1 MSSKKPAAVSHA
13 HAAHAGPVPDAALG
27 HDLPAFVIQ
36 TSGQP
41 ADLTRLERAEWLLT
55 NALGGFAM
63 GTALSAPSRRYH
75 GLLISSQRPPVRRL
89 MALNAVSITLVL
101 RPGTGDETVF
111 DLSTFRFRP
120 GEYHPQGFTH
130 LRKFE
135 KSGGVSWT
143 WQCGSVELTKTLA
156 LAHERNSAGVSF
168 SIRTTDN
175 SVVAAR
181 LVLRPLV
188 SLRDFHALNLRDTRR
203 DWFRTDVRAER
214 LQCAVQSPMGELFL
228 SLDAPGLKAGIKH
241 EEHWWYNFQLE
252 RERERGYDFLE
263 DLFHPATFEVAVDA
277 SSHPSVATLSASCD
291 VPSVVDVPAALAE
304 KSRRLAK
311 LASAT
316 LAPLNAPAVAATMDA
331 PTRRGLTALAIA
343 TDDFI
348 VRRAPPPAPG
358 TSGMERWNGSLEGG
372 GVSILAGFPWFA
384 DWGRDAMIALPGL
397 LLASRR
403 FEEAE
408 KVLRTFAAAR
418 GPRGKGTGG
427 LIPNLF
433 DDYTGEAHYN
443 TVDASLWF
451 VQASC
456 AFLRMASPGAA
467 ARRELLDACLDI
479 IGAYREGTDFGIAM
493 DPADGL
499 IIAGNHTTQLTWMDA
514 ARDGV
519 VFTPRFGK
527 PVEVNALWHSAL
539 ASVAM
544 AIRPELDG
552 LADEFDMLRLRV
564 ADSFTRAFWN
574 PARGCL
580 FDCLVPDHEQAH
592 LRPAHWTP
600 SPEVRPNQLF
610 AVSLEHSP
618 LSTAQKRSILKIV
631 HDELFTPL
639 GLRTLERADGRYRGR
654 FRGRMFDRDAA
665 YHNGTAWPWL
675 LGPFA
680 EGLLRAGEFSDS
692 ARAQARAAL
701 APALSRLDKDC
712 LGTLAEVFDGD
723 DTTAE
728 PQEPG
733 GCPAQAWSVAEV
745 LRVSLLAW
753 GAK

>member
-1 MSSKKPAAVSHA
+1 MASKKPADIS
-13 HAAHAGPVPDAALG
+13 PVVAPDANTPSAWPG
-27 HDLPAFVIQ
+27 PDLPAFVIE
-36 TSGQP
+36 TTGQS
-41 ADLTRLERAEWLLT
+41 ADLFRLERAEWLLT
-55 NALGGFAM
+55 NAIGGFAM
-63 GTALSAPSRRYH
+63 GTALAAPSRRYH

-89 MALNAVSITLVL
+89 MALNAVSITLAL
-101 RPGTGDETVF
+101 RPETGDESVF

-120 GEYHPQGFTH
+120 GEYHPQGFTF

-135 KSGGVSWT
+135 KAGGVSWT

-156 LAHERNSAGVSF
+156 LAHERNSAGMSF
-168 SIRTTDN
+168 SIRTTDG
-175 SVVAAR
+175 SSVAAR
-181 LVLRPLV
+181 LLLRPLV

-203 DWFRTDVRAER
+203 DWFRTDIRAER

-228 SLDAPGLKAGIKH
+228 TLDALGLKAGIRH
-241 EEHWWYNFQLE
+241 EEQWWYNFQLE

-263 DLFHPATFEVAVDA
+263 DLFHPATFEVDLTATPHA
-277 SSHPSVATLSASCD
+277 SVVTLSASCD
-291 VPSVVDVPAALAE
+291 VPSAVDVPAALAE
-304 KSRRLAK
+304 KSRRLAR

-316 LAPLNAPAVAATMDA
+316 LAPLNIPSVVGTIDA
-331 PTRRGLTALAIA
+331 PTRRALTALAVA
-343 TDDFI
+343 ADDFI
-348 VRRAPPPAPG
+348 VRRTPPPAPG
-358 TSGMERWNGSLEGG
+358 TSVMERWNGSLDGG

-403 FEEAE
+403 FDEAE
-408 KVLRTFAAAR
+408 KVLRTFAGAR
-418 GPRGKGTGG
+418 SPRGKGTGG

-451 VQASC
+451 VQAAC
-456 AFLRMASPGAA
+456 TFLRLASPGAA

-479 IGAYREGTDFGIAM
+479 ISAYREGTDFDIAM

-499 IIAGNHTTQLTWMDA
+499 IIAGNHVTQLTWMDA

-527 PVEVNALWHSAL
+527 PVEINALWHSAL
-539 ASVAM
+539 ASVAL

-552 LADEFDMLRLRV
+552 LADEFDALRLRV
-564 ADSFTRAFWN
+564 ADSFVSAFWN

-580 FDCLVPDHEQAH
+580 FDCLVPDHEHAH
-592 LRPAHWTP
+592 PRPAHWTP
-600 SPEVRPNQLF
+600 ASEVRPNQLL

-618 LSTAQKRSILKIV
+618 LSTSQKRSILKV
-631 HDELFTPL
+631 AQDELLTPM
-639 GLRTLERADGRYRGR
+639 GLRTLERSDGRYRGR

-665 YHNGTAWPWL
+665 YHNGTTWPWL
-675 LGPFA
+675 LGPYA
-680 EGLLRAGEFSDS
+680 EGVLRAGEFSDA

-701 APALSRLDKDC
+701 TPALARLEKDC

-723 DTTAE
+723 DTTSE